1 MDSPGGITALIMLQS
16 RTAAA
21 SPEGTKLWR
30 CSNRGREN
38 ADSTWPSPPSEGL
51 SLLNLKS
58 GVRRECG
65 AGAAWRVHGGSLFLR
80 GGTPRACRQA
90 VRGRPGGGPPPIP
103 GLIKSWIFQGKGVK
117 HASRRL
123 SSPAVSA
130 SGRAYLVNGWP
141 ASPSP
146 TPSQNREIMR
156 LYPWKQAG

>member
-1 MDSPGGITALIMLQS
+1 MLES

-21 SPEGTKLWR
+21 GPEGKKLWR
-30 CSNRGREN
+30 SSNRGREN
-38 ADSTWPSPPSEGL
+38 ADSTRPSPPSEGL
-51 SLLNLKS
+51 SFLNLKS

-80 GGTPRACRQA
+80 GGTPRVGRQA
-90 VRGRPGGGPPPIP
+90 ARGRPGEGPPPIP

-117 HASRRL
+117 HPCRRL